1 MSKFNLTIFTRYSID
16 VVIEADNKE
25 EAEEKLWELY
35 NDGVRDP
42 VDDTDAD
49 VETNIEYYGVVE

>member
-1 MSKFNLTIFTRYSID
+1 
-16 VVIEADNKE
+16 VAIEADSKE

-42 VDDTDAD
+42 VDDNYAD
-49 VETNIEYYGVVE
+49 VETNIEYNGYTTPTFEPAQEHYDEN